1 MAENKF
7 YTQGEYK
14 KFMEDQAYWEVQLE
28 EKERVYRALLAAQDV
43 SDAEKA
49 AATATHDEDVR
60 QIRET
65 LKHLTEKKEKRPVE
79 PYQGPESGDAKLISE
94 SQLLSKMKELAQKK
108 LDLEKNKKDISSAR
122 AYGDLSENS
131 EYTEAKEEQ
140 TKLNNQI
147 AALEAEI
154 TRAALIVGEAVDYS
168 KVSIGAYVRGRK
180 ETERG
185 SKAFAYHIVGSYE
198 TNPLSEETY
207 KPISDESPIGA
218 ALLGHGEGET
228 VAVVLA
234 DGTTKMNLVIDSVSH
249 DAPQDA

>member
-28 EKERVYRALLAAQDV
+28 EKERVYQALLAAQDV

-49 AATATHDEDVR
+49 AAGAAHDEEVR
-60 QIRET
+60 QIHEK
-65 LKHLTEKKEKRPVE
+65 LKHLADKMAKRPVE

-168 KVSIGAYVRGRK
+168 KVSIGAYVRGRN
-180 ETERG
+180 ETKG
-185 SKAFAYHIVGSYE
+185 KAFAYHIVGSYE
-198 TNPLSEETY
+198 TNPLSQDTY
-207 KPISDESPIGA
+207 RPISDESPIGA
-218 ALLGHGEGET
+218 ALLGHGAGET
-228 VAVVLA
+228 VTVVMA